1 METEM
6 LVLARQDVEEKGF
19 LDLDLDPT
27 LDLFSEIERLKKE
40 KNAILLAHY
49 YQEPDI
55 QDVAD
60 YIGDSLGLA
69 QQAEKT
75 NADMIVFAG
84 VHFMA
89 ETAKILNP
97 TKKVVIPD
105 LKAGC
110 SLSDS
115 CPPPLFKK
123 FKDEHPDHV
132 VVSYINCSAGIKA
145 LSDVICTSSNAKVIV
160 ESFPKDQKIIFAP
173 DKNLGAYIN
182 KVTGRNMLL
191 WNGACMVHEIF
202 SLEKITKLKVRHPN
216 AKVIAH
222 PECED
227 PVLRIADF
235 IGSTTGLLKYTQKDD
250 AKEFIVVTETGIIH
264 QMQKVNPT
272 KTFIPAPPDNN
283 CACNDCPH
291 MKRNTLEKLYLCMEY
306 EVPDITMEEE
316 LRLAA
321 KKPIER
327 MLNTLIQNNCSKVL
341 ADIKDMKIIAME
353 DQQWLNE
360 EFLPR
365 ATTFGFK
372 AIAIVK
378 PDYYFNQVAVETIS
392 YKVDKE
398 KLTINFFD
406 NIDDAKAWLAKMG

>member
-1 METEM
+1 MIADE
-6 LVLARQDVEEKGF
+6 LILAKKDLPANGF
-19 LDLDLDPT
+19 LDIVLDPT
-27 LDLFSEIERLKKE
+27 LDLFQEIERLKKE
-40 KNAILLAHY
+40 KNAVLLAHY

-75 NADMIVFAG
+75 TADMIVFAG

-115 CPPPLFKK
+115 CPPPVFKK
-123 FKDEHPDHV
+123 FKEQHPDHV

-145 LSDVICTSSNAKVIV
+145 LSDVICTSSNAKAVV
-160 ESFPKDQKIIFAP
+160 ESFPKEQKIIFAP

-182 KVTGRNMLL
+182 KITGRNMLL

-202 SLEKITKLKVRHPN
+202 SLEKITRLKVRHPN
-216 AKVIAH
+216 AKLIAH

-227 PVLRIADF
+227 PILRIADY
-235 IGSTTGLLKYTQKDD
+235 IGSTTGLLKFTQTDPSQ
-250 AKEFIVVTETGIIH
+250 EYIVATETGILH
-264 QMQKVNPT
+264 QMMKANPI
-272 KTFIPAPPDNN
+272 KTFIPAPPDNS

-291 MKRNTLEKLYLCMEY
+291 MKRNTLEKIYLCMEY
-306 EVPDITMEEE
+306 ELPEITMDEE

-321 KKPIER
+321 RKPIDR
-327 MLNTLIQNNCSKVL
+327 MLEISKQAGL
-341 ADIKDMKIIAME
+341 
-353 DQQWLNE
+353 
-360 EFLPR
+360 
-365 ATTFGFK
+365 
-372 AIAIVK
+372 
-378 PDYYFNQVAVETIS
+378 
-392 YKVDKE
+392 
-398 KLTINFFD
+398 
-406 NIDDAKAWLAKMG
+406 

>member
-1 METEM
+1 MNNKILTTAKNE
-6 LVLARQDVEEKGF
+6 VEAKGF
-19 LDLDLDPT
+19 LDIELDPS
-27 LDLFSEIERLKKE
+27 LDLFAAIERLKKE
-40 KNAILLAHY
+40 KNAVVLAHY

-75 NADMIVFAG
+75 NADIIVFAG

-105 LKAGC
+105 FKAGC

-123 FKDEHPDHV
+123 FKEQHPDHI

-145 LSDVICTSSNAKVIV
+145 LSDVIVTSSNARIIV

-182 KVTGRNMLL
+182 KVTGRDMLL

-216 AKVIAH
+216 AKFIAH
-222 PECED
+222 PECEE
-227 PVLRIADF
+227 PILRLADY
-235 IGSTTGLLKYTQKDD
+235 IGSTTGLLKYTQQDD
-250 AKEFIVVTETGIIH
+250 AQEYIVATETGILH
-264 QMQKVNPT
+264 QMMKASPH
-272 KTFIPAPPDNN
+272 KTFIPAPPNNN

-291 MKRNTLEKLYLCMEY
+291 MKLNTLEKLYLCMEY
-306 EVPDITMEEE
+306 ELPEITMDEE
-316 LRLAA
+316 LRIAA
-321 KKPIER
+321 KKPIDR
-327 MLNTLIQNNCSKVL
+327 MLEISKQAGL
-341 ADIKDMKIIAME
+341 
-353 DQQWLNE
+353 
-360 EFLPR
+360 
-365 ATTFGFK
+365 
-372 AIAIVK
+372 
-378 PDYYFNQVAVETIS
+378 
-392 YKVDKE
+392 
-398 KLTINFFD
+398 
-406 NIDDAKAWLAKMG
+406 

>member
-1 METEM
+1 LLSQRKIEAMNTET
-6 LVLARQDVEEKGF
+6 LAAAKANVDNRGF
-19 LDLDLDPT
+19 LDIDLDPT
-27 LDLFSEIERLKKE
+27 LDLFAEIERLKKE
-40 KNAILLAHY
+40 KNAVVLAHY

-75 NADMIVFAG
+75 TADMIVFAG

-123 FKDEHPDHV
+123 FKEQHPDHV

-145 LSDVICTSSNAKVIV
+145 LSDVIVTSSNAKIIV

-202 SLEKITKLKVRHPN
+202 SLEKITKLKVKHPN
-216 AKVIAH
+216 AKFIAH
-222 PECED
+222 PECEE
-227 PVLRIADF
+227 PVLRIADY
-235 IGSTTGLLKYTQKDD
+235 IGSTTGLLKYTQTDD
-250 AKEFIVVTETGIIH
+250 SKEYIVATETGILH
-264 QMQKVNPT
+264 QMMKASPQ
-272 KTFIPAPPDNN
+272 KTFIPAPPTNS

-291 MKRNTLEKLYLCMEY
+291 MKLNSLEKLYLCMEY
-306 EVPDITMEEE
+306 ETPAIGMDEE

-321 KKPIER
+321 KKPIDR
-327 MLNTLIQNNCSKVL
+327 ML
-341 ADIKDMKIIAME
+341 E
-353 DQQWLNE
+353 
-360 EFLPR
+360 
-365 ATTFGFK
+365 
-372 AIAIVK
+372 
-378 PDYYFNQVAVETIS
+378 IS
-392 YKVDKE
+392 
-398 KLTINFFD
+398 
-406 NIDDAKAWLAKMG
+406 AKAGL